1 MYKITRDK
9 SANFELFINFARLEY
24 RQYSFLFQFKQIF
37 SFIPVDFRNGKKRK
51 AKGRLLSEYTY

>member
-37 SFIPVDFRNGKKRK
+37 SLF
-51 AKGRLLSEYTY
+51 LSILGMEKEEKQKEDY